1 MRKTLLALFIP
12 LALPAYAANI
22 VDATSIDL
30 SEALAPEQSRSAMVN
45 GSPLSYQE
53 QSRLNIGDQSLVRK
67 QQLHYGIPVYGYSV
81 VENTSARN
89 FAPDVKG
96 EVVTGIESDIGS
108 TLPMLNQQQAI
119 AIAQG
124 ESTPNARQFKQSDA
138 NTQLLI
144 WLDEQQ
150 TARLVY
156 KVDYLASDNGHPS
169 RPIKIIDAKSG
180 TVLDSW
186 EGIAHLEASGP
197 GGNQK
202 SGRFNFGPNTQL
214 GGFQVNS
221 RCQMDSPEVK
231 TINMNN
237 REWGGQVH
245 QFNCPQN
252 TYRQVN
258 GAYAPMNDAQYFGQ
272 QVFNMYQDW
281 LGVRP
286 IRQQLTMRVHYGQ
299 GYGNAFWDGRQ
310 MTFGDGNRSMY
321 PLTTWDVIAHEVS
334 HGFTEQNSGLEYRG
348 MSGGMNEAF
357 SDIAAAALGQ
367 YVFGDF
373 NWKMGEDVMK
383 HSEAMRYF
391 INPSKDGRSIGH
403 VDRYYQGID
412 VHLSSGIYNKA
423 FYHLATSE
431 QWNIKKAFRAFATAN
446 QLYWRPNASFQQ
458 GANGVCEA
466 AKDLNYPAGA
476 VSQAFA
482 EVGIEMQNCQGGGGT
497 PTPEPEPEPQP
508 EPQLKPLTLEQPVQ
522 IQGTAG
528 SAQQFVVQSAPRG
541 TVWLQTY
548 RGQGDVDLYAA
559 VGRPASANDHDCR
572 STNSGNDEYCG
583 FSQVQGQDIYVTV
596 TSNGN
601 YTTNVLARVDD
612 RGVEKNRC
620 ANMPSWSQYNYY
632 SAGVQVQYQGHFF
645 QASQNNWGIDP
656 MSNQWVW
663 RYQGRCQG

>member
-1 MRKTLLALFIP
+1 MRKTLLALTLP
-12 LALPAYAANI
+12 LAIPAQAANV
-22 VDATSIDL
+22 VDASSLDL
-30 SEALAPEQSRSAMVN
+30 SAALNDDQPRAMV
-45 GSPLSYQE
+45 GSSPALSFRE
-53 QSRLNIGDQSLVRK
+53 KSRLQVGNKALVRK
-67 QQLHYGIPVYGYSV
+67 QQLHHGVPVYGYSV
-81 VENTSARN
+81 VENTAARG
-89 FAPDVKG
+89 FAPSVKG
-96 EVVTGIESDIGS
+96 DVVTDIEQDIGG
-108 TLPMLNQQQAI
+108 TLPMINQQQAI

-124 ESTPNARQFKQSDA
+124 QTHQGSQHFHQDDA
-138 NTQLLI
+138 NTELLV
-144 WLDEQQ
+144 WLDKQQ

-156 KVDYLASDNGHPS
+156 KVDYLASDDGHPS

-180 TVLDSW
+180 DILDSW
-186 EGIAHLEASGP
+186 DGIAHLEAGGP

-202 SGRFNFGPNTQL
+202 SGRFNFGPSTQL

-221 RCQMDSPEVK
+221 RCQMDSPDVK

-237 REWGGQVH
+237 REWGGEVH

-258 GAYAPMNDAQYFGQ
+258 GAYAPMNDAQFFGQ
-272 QVFNMYQDW
+272 KVFDMYQDW
-281 LGVRP
+281 LGIRP
-286 IRQQLTMRVHYGQ
+286 IRQKLTMRVHYGQ

-348 MSGGMNEAF
+348 MSGGMNESF
-357 SDIAAAALGQ
+357 SDVAAAALGQ
-367 YVFGDF
+367 YVFGEF

-423 FYHLATSE
+423 FYHLATSD
-431 QWNIKKAFRAFATAN
+431 QWNIKKAFKAFATAN
-446 QLYWRPNASFQQ
+446 QLYWRPNSSFQQ

-482 EVGIEMQNCQGGGGT
+482 EVGIQPQGCQGTEGN
-497 PTPEPEPEPQP
+497 PKPDPEPQP
-508 EPQLKPLTLEQPVQ
+508 EPEILPLTLDQPVQ
-522 IQGTAG
+522 IQGRAG
-528 SAQQFVVQSAPRG
+528 AGYQFVVKNAPRG

-548 RGQGDVDLYAA
+548 RGHGEVDLYAA
-559 VGRPASANDHDCR
+559 VGRPATVNDNDCA
-572 STNSGNDEYCG
+572 STNAGNEEYCG
-583 FSQVQGQDIYVTV
+583 FSQIQGMDLYVTV
-596 TSNGN
+596 VGARD
-601 YTTNVLARVDD
+601 YATNVLARLDD
-612 RGVEKNRC
+612 RGVETNRC
-620 ANMPSWSQYNYY
+620 TNMPTWGGYNYY
-632 SAGVQVQYQGHFF
+632 PAGVTVQYQGHLF
-645 QASQNNWGIDP
+645 QATQDNWGIDP
-656 MSNQWVW
+656 FTNQWVW
-663 RYQGRCQG
+663 QYQGSCQS

>member
-1 MRKTLLALFIP
+1 MRKTLLALLIP
-12 LALPAYAANI
+12 LALPSYAANI

-30 SEALAPEQSRSAMVN
+30 RKALAPEQSRSTMVN
-45 GSPLSYQE
+45 SSPLSYQE
-53 QSRLNIGDQSLVRK
+53 QSRLNIGDKSLVRK

-89 FAPDVKG
+89 SAPDVKG
-96 EVVTGIESDIGS
+96 EVVTDIESDIGS

-124 ESTPNARQFKQSDA
+124 ESNPNAPQFKQPDA

-156 KVDYLASDNGHPS
+156 KVDYLTNDNGHPS

-186 EGIAHLEASGP
+186 EGITHLEAGGP

-202 SGRFNFGPNTQL
+202 SGQFNFGPNTQL

-281 LGVRP
+281 LDVRP
-286 IRQQLTMRVHYGQ
+286 IRQKLTMRVHYGKD
-299 GYGNAFWDGRQ
+299 YGNAFWDGRQ
-310 MTFGDGNRSMY
+310 MTFGDGNSGLY

-367 YVFGDF
+367 YVFGEF

-383 HSEAMRYF
+383 HGDAMRYF
-391 INPSKDGRSIGH
+391 ITPNKDGRSIGH
-403 VDRYYQGID
+403 VGLYYHGID

-423 FYHLATSE
+423 FYHLATSD
-431 QWNIKKAFRAFATAN
+431 QWNIEKAFRAFATAN
-446 QLYWRPNASFQQ
+446 QLYWRPYSNFKQ
-458 GANGVCEA
+458 GAEGVCEA
-466 AKDLNYPAGA
+466 AKDHNYAAGA

-482 EVGIEMQNCQGGGGT
+482 TVGIQIQTCQGDDT
-497 PTPEPEPEPQP
+497 PTPEPEPQP
-508 EPQLKPLTLEQPVQ
+508 EPQLRQLTLEQPVQ
-522 IQGTAG
+522 IQGTTG
-528 SAQQFVVQSAPRG
+528 SAQQFVVRSAPRG

-548 RGQGDVDLYAA
+548 RGEGDVDLYTAI
-559 VGRPASANDHDCR
+559 GRPASVNDHDCR
-572 STNSGNDEYCG
+572 STNSGNAEYCAFG
-583 FSQVQGQDIYVTV
+583 QVQGNDIYVTV
-596 TSNGN
+596 TSKGN
-601 YTTNVLARVDD
+601 YTTNILARADQ
-612 RGVEKNRC
+612 RGI
-620 ANMPSWSQYNYY
+620 
-632 SAGVQVQYQGHFF
+632 SASETLRV
-645 QASQNNWGIDP
+645 SQNN
-656 MSNQWVW
+656 
-663 RYQGRCQG
+663 